1 MTPLV
6 SIIIPVYGVEHYIE
20 KCIRSVL
27 EQTYSNLEVVVVDD
41 ATKDS
46 SIIIIERIILEYSYC
61 KTKNIKI
68 IQHSSNRGLSAARQ
82 TGIDASTGK
91 YIIHVDS
98 DDYIEPVMVEKL
110 VNAAESDDA
119 DMAICGAFYDYRT
132 TTHTFL
138 PAVCQNKLVYLKN
151 LITQK
156 VSTNIWGRLIKRSL
170 YVENNI
176 RCLEGINYGE
186 DYAIIPKLVYYSNKI
201 ISVNAPLYHYVR
213 YNADSY
219 TSSFNLR
226 NIENAFAVYDSLF
239 SFFEK
244 KGFVAEELDIA
255 RLQIKAWAIGKLLF
269 FSDDSKVKV
278 KYIME
283 AEYIPKLNQHLSLYH
298 HVILWLCNKK
308 WITLLNVYIFIIN
321 HLYNILKKYLHRL

>member
-1 MTPLV
+1 MIPLV
-6 SIIIPVYGVEHYIE
+6 SIIIPVYGVERYIE

-27 EQTYSNLEVVVVDD
+27 EQTYPNLEVVIVND

-46 SIIIIERIILEYSYC
+46 SINIIERIILESPYY
-61 KTKNIKI
+61 KNRNVRI
-68 IQHSSNRGLSAARQ
+68 IQHPSNRGLSVARQ

-98 DDYIEPVMVEKL
+98 DDYIESVMVEKL
-110 VNAAESDDA
+110 VDAAELDDA

-138 PAVCQNKLVYLKN
+138 PAVCRNKQVYLKD

-170 YVENNI
+170 YVDNDI

-186 DYAIIPKLVYYSNKI
+186 DYAIIPKLVYYSHKI
-201 ISVNAPLYHYVR
+201 VSVNVPLYHYVR
-213 YNADSY
+213 YNVGSY
-219 TSSFNLR
+219 TSSFNIR
-226 NIENAFAVYDSLF
+226 NIENAFTVYNSLF

-244 KGFVAEELDIA
+244 KDLVAEELDIA

-269 FSDDSKVKV
+269 FSDDSKMKN

-283 AEYIPKLNQHLSLYH
+283 AEYIPKLNKHLSLYH
-298 HVILWLCNKK
+298 HIILWLCNKK
-308 WITLLNVYIFIIN
+308 WITLLDVYVFIVN
-321 HLYNILKKYLHRL
+321 HLYNVLKKYLHRL